1 MRYYIRWIGRNTEG
15 NVYLIPVSNA
25 FIKFKEA
32 SKEVRRIIKAYG
44 KEVVSIWIDLYDDKG
59 NKVSTLDHRVLI
71 NALGQYTGV
80 SNDS

>member
-1 MRYYIRWIGRNTEG
+1 MRYYISWIGRNAEG

-44 KEVVSIWIDLYDDKG
+44 KEVVSIWIDLYDDES
-59 NKVSTLDHRVLI
+59 NKVATLEHQVLI
-71 NALGQYTGV
+71 DALGQYTGGV
-80 SNDS
+80 KK